1 LAAKKSVLNVLPRQ
15 NKFLSSVLPRQ
26 NKFVSDVLPRQNKFV
41 SDVLPRQNKAQTARR
56 AVAKNVNHLNADGAP
71 TMVDIS
77 AKLSTPRVARAES
90 SVRFPVAV
98 AKALLAAGFISEKGA
113 ILHTAIIAGTMAAKR
128 THELI
133 PFCHSLG
140 LDRCEITLT
149 PDARG
154 QLNIAC
160 ECSVIGK
167 TGVEME
173 AMVGASVAALTVY
186 DMTKALSL
194 EIEIGPTYLQSKSG
208 GKRQYVR
215 KLSS

>member
-1 LAAKKSVLNVLPRQ
+1 LAAKEKLKFSRAAQGPEVALGNELNHVSV
-15 NKFLSSVLPRQ
+15 
-26 NKFVSDVLPRQNKFV
+26 
-41 SDVLPRQNKAQTARR
+41 
-56 AVAKNVNHLNADGAP
+56 DGAP

-77 AKLSTPRVARAES
+77 AKASTLRVARAES
-90 SVRFPVAV
+90 SVRFPDSVAQ
-98 AKALLAAGFISEKGA
+98 ALLAAGFVSKKGA

-140 LDRCEITLT
+140 LERCEITLT
-149 PDARG
+149 PDAQG
-154 QLNIAC
+154 QLHIVC
-160 ECSVIGK
+160 ECSVFGK

-173 AMVGASVAALTVY
+173 AMVGANVAALTVY

-194 EIEIGPTYLQSKSG
+194 EIEIGPTYLHSKSG

-215 KLSS
+215 QLIS